1 MNGNQIKAAR
11 SLLAW
16 SQADLASASGLSIPT
31 VKRAEGNSAINASA
45 EATATI
51 QASLEAA
58 GVEFIPSGVRLRKA
72 SA

>member
-1 MNGNQIKAAR
+1 MDGNQLKAAR
-11 SLLAW
+11 SLLGW

-45 EATATI
+45 EATAAI

-58 GVEFIPSGVRLRKA
+58 GVEFIPSGVKLRKA
-72 SA
+72 NA